1 MSMETQNALLYDQLQ
16 SGLAF
21 ELSKARA
28 MSRTHNYDELC
39 IAAKNEERKLTEL
52 EK

>member
-1 MSMETQNALLYDQLQ
+1 MDWPYTLLYVQLQ

-21 ELSKARA
+21 ELSKALA
-28 MSRTHNYDELC
+28 VSGVHNYKELC
-39 IAAKNEERKLTEL
+39 IASKNERRRLIEL